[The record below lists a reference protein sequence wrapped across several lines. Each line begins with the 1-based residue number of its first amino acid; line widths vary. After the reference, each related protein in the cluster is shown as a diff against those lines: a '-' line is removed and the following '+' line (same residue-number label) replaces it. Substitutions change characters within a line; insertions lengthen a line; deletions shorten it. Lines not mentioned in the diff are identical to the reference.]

1 MAPVTDTLQR
11 LAFGAVL
18 ALAIGFILH
27 VGRSILV
34 PLVLGM
40 FVAYLLWTIVEWVRS
55 APGIGRYLPGWLA
68 HLIALGLVTVVI
80 WGLVILIARNV
91 AAVEQQMPIYREN
104 LQALITLIAGWF
116 GLEDV
121 PTFGQ
126 LRQRA
131 VSAVDLGS
139 VVGNAVGFA
148 AALIA
153 NLAVVFIYTG
163 FVLMERRLLVEK
175 LERLAKSPE
184 GGRRMAVA
192 LGEIGGRI
200 GRYLALKALVS
211 AVVAIGSYIV
221 MRLIGID
228 FAEFWAVLVF
238 VFNFIPYVGS
248 FVAVLLPTA
257 LTLVQFGAIGPF
269 VVALVALT
277 GVQVVVG
284 NLLEPRLIGRSL
296 NLSPIVILLSLA
308 AWSALWGVVGAFLCV
323 PITVVMLIVFAEFE
337 TTRPL
342 AILLSQDGHIDPQ
355 EDRGRV

>member
-1 MAPVTDTLQR
+1 MPPVTDTLQR
-11 LAFGAVL
+11 LAAGAVL

-40 FVAYLLWTIVEWVRS
+40 FVAYLLWTIVEWVRA
-55 APGIGRYLPGWLA
+55 APVIGPRLPGWLA
-68 HLIALGLVTVVI
+68 HIAALGLVTVAI
-80 WGLVILIARNV
+80 WGLVILITRNV
-91 AAVEQQMPIYREN
+91 ALVEQQMPVYRDN
-104 LQALITLIAGWF
+104 LQVLTNQVAGWF
-116 GLEDV
+116 GLQDA
-121 PTFGQ
+121 PTVDQ

-131 VSAVDLGS
+131 VAAIDLGS

-148 AALIA
+148 AALIG

-163 FVLMERRLLVEK
+163 FVLMERRTLVEK

-184 GGRRMAVA
+184 GGRRTAAA

-200 GRYLALKALVS
+200 GRYLALKAFVS
-211 AVVAIGSYIV
+211 AVVAIGSYLV

-228 FAEFWAVLVF
+228 FAEFWSVLVF

-248 FVAVLLPTA
+248 FVAVLLPTL
-257 LTLVQFGAIGPF
+257 LTLVQFGDIGAF
-269 VVALVALT
+269 LIALVALT
-277 GVQVVVG
+277 GVQLLVG

-323 PITVVMLIVFAEFE
+323 PITVVMLIVFSEFE
-337 TTRPL
+337 TTKPL
-342 AILLSQDGHIDPQ
+342 AVLLSQDGHIDPE
-355 EDRGRV
+355 EDRQRR